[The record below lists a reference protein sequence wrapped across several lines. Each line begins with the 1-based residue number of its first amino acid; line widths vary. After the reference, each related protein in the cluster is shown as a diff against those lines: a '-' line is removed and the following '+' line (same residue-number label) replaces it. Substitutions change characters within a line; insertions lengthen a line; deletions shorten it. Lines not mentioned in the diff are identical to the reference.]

1 MNYQINRVQDHYE
14 VYSYGLFVCSAD
26 TLEEAVQELEHEKE
40 KLES

>member
-14 VYSYGLFVCSAD
+14 VYYYGRFVCSAD